1 MEEGCSGGASG
12 NVTGAG
18 QNRRVYIV
26 LVPAKTADRNGG
38 GPAEAS
44 DWMLQETDGSGV
56 PTAPAAVVT
65 GSELARRIAAAGSV
79 RWVWDR
85 TRETYG
91 RLLAAGITV
100 DRSHDL
106 TLSREILRNSEF
118 AAETP
123 YIKELRTHRP
133 EDEPDLAPRQ
143 LLPLPPAQDQG
154 SLFEGL
160 DGADSLDPRAR
171 QQCRTVEE
179 LAEELQDQ
187 LAAVAGSPERRRLA
201 LLLAAESAGG
211 LVAAEMEHAGMPWR
225 RDLHEAML
233 VEQLGPRPPEG
244 QRPAKL
250 EAAVAELRAKLN
262 NPSFNPDSP
271 QELLRAL
278 HRAGIEVRTTRTWEL
293 EQQDHPAI
301 DPLLRYKKLARLL
314 SASGWNWLDDWVEN
328 GRFRTEYVVGGVV
341 SGRWSSRGGG
351 ALQIPRNVRD
361 AVRADPG
368 HKLLVADAAQLEPRV
383 LAALG
388 QDSAL
393 ATAARGKDLY
403 QGIAD
408 QGFNGDR
415 SLAKVAM
422 LGAMY
427 GATSGEAGRLMPVLT
442 RNYPRAIAVVE
453 RAARTGETGGTVST
467 RLGRS
472 TPPAS
477 GAWLAS
483 QRTSS
488 AEEQRRADNLARSRG
503 RFTRNFVVQ
512 GTAAEWATCWL
523 AGIRRRLR
531 AASGTSPAGQL
542 VFFLHDEVMLHVPAG
557 RVAEAE
563 AIVTEA
569 AAEATDLLFG
579 KIPLEFPVVCAAV
592 DSYAEAK

>member
-1 MEEGCSGGASG
+1 M
-12 NVTGAG
+12 
-18 QNRRVYIV
+18 YIV
-26 LVPAKTADRNGG
+26 LAPA
-38 GPAEAS
+38 PAAHA
-44 DWMLQETDGSGV
+44 WVLQETDGTG
-56 PTAPAAVVT
+56 APSASAAVVP
-65 GSELARRIAAAGSV
+65 SADLAAAVDAAETRPV

-91 RLLAAGITV
+91 ALLAAGITV
-100 DRSHDL
+100 ERSHDVSL
-106 TLSREILRNSEF
+106 CREILRHSEY
-118 AAETP
+118 AAPTA
-123 YIKELRTHRP
+123 YVDALRANAA
-133 EDEPDLAPRQ
+133 DAEPDLAPRR
-143 LLPLPPAQDQG
+143 LLPIPPAPDQG
-154 SLFEGL
+154 SLFDGLDGL
-160 DGADSLDPRAR
+160 DGAESLDPRAR
-171 QQCRTVEE
+171 NHART
-179 LAEELQDQ
+179 AEDVTAELQDQ
-187 LAAVAGSPERRRLA
+187 LAAVAGSAERRKLT

-211 LVAAEMEHAGMPWR
+211 LVAAEMEHSGIPWR

-233 VEQLGPRPPEG
+233 EEQLGPRPPEG

-250 EAAVAELRAKLN
+250 EAAAAELRAALG
-262 NPSFNPDSP
+262 NPGFNPDSP

-301 DPLLRYKKLARLL
+301 EPLLRYKKLSRLL
-314 SASGWNWLDDWVEN
+314 SANGWAWLDDWVDG

-351 ALQIPRNVRD
+351 ALQIPKNVRD

-388 QDSAL
+388 QDDVL
-393 ATAARGKDLY
+393 AAAARGKDLY

-415 SLAKVAM
+415 SLAKIAM

-442 RNYPRAIAVVE
+442 RTYPRAIDVVE
-453 RAARTGETGGTVST
+453 RAARAGEAGKSVST

-472 TPPAS
+472 TPPVS
-477 GAWLAS
+477 ERWLRS
-483 QRTSS
+483 QQTAS
-488 AEEQRRADNLARSRG
+488 AEEQRRADTLARSRG

-557 RVAEAE
+557 RVREAE
-563 AIVTEA
+563 AIVAEA
-569 AAEATDLLFG
+569 AAEATELLFG
-579 KIPLEFPVVCAAV
+579 QIPLEFPVVSAVV

>member
-1 MEEGCSGGASG
+1 M
-12 NVTGAG
+12 
-18 QNRRVYIV
+18 YIV
-26 LVPAKTADRNGG
+26 LAPA
-38 GPAEAS
+38 PAAHA
-44 DWMLQETDGSGV
+44 WVLQETDSTGV
-56 PTAPAAVVT
+56 PSASAALVPSADLAAAV
-65 GSELARRIAAAGSV
+65 AAAETRPV

-91 RLLAAGITV
+91 TLLAAGITV
-100 DRSHDL
+100 ERSHDVSL
-106 TLSREILRNSEF
+106 CREILRHSEY
-118 AAETP
+118 AAPTA
-123 YIKELRTHRP
+123 YVDALRANAAD
-133 EDEPDLAPRQ
+133 DEPDLAPRR
-143 LLPLPPAQDQG
+143 LLPLPPAPDQG
-154 SLFEGL
+154 SLFDGL
-160 DGADSLDPRAR
+160 DGGEDPRAR
-171 QQCRTVEE
+171 NHARTPEDIT
-179 LAEELQDQ
+179 AELQDQ
-187 LAAVAGSPERRRLA
+187 LTAVAGSAERHKLA

-211 LVAAEMEHAGMPWR
+211 LVAAEMEHAGIPWR

-233 VEQLGPRPPEG
+233 EEQLGPRPPEG

-250 EAAVAELRAKLN
+250 EAAAAELRAALG
-262 NPSFNPDSP
+262 NPGFNPDSP

-301 DPLLRYKKLARLL
+301 EPLLRYKKLSRLL
-314 SASGWNWLDDWVEN
+314 SSNGWAWLDDWVDG

-351 ALQIPRNVRD
+351 ALQIPKNVRG

-388 QDSAL
+388 QDGVL
-393 ATAARGKDLY
+393 AAAARGKDLY

-415 SLAKVAM
+415 SLAKIAM

-442 RNYPRAIAVVE
+442 RTYPRAIDVVE
-453 RAARTGETGGTVST
+453 RAARAGEAGKTVST

-472 TPPAS
+472 TPPVS
-477 GAWLAS
+477 ERWLRS
-483 QRTSS
+483 QQTAS
-488 AEEQRRADNLARSRG
+488 AEEQRRADALARSRG

-542 VFFLHDEVMLHVPAG
+542 VFFLHDEVMLHVPEERA
-557 RVAEAE
+557 AEAAE
-563 AIVTEA
+563 IVTAA
-569 AAEATDLLFG
+569 AAEATALLFG
-579 KIPLEFPVVCAAV
+579 QIPLEFPVVTTVV

>member
-1 MEEGCSGGASG
+1 M
-12 NVTGAG
+12 
-18 QNRRVYIV
+18 YIV
-26 LVPAKTADRNGG
+26 LAPA
-38 GPAEAS
+38 PAAHA
-44 DWMLQETDGSGV
+44 WVLQETDGTG
-56 PTAPAAVVT
+56 APSASAAVVP
-65 GSELARRIAAAGSV
+65 SADLAAAVDAAETRPV

-91 RLLAAGITV
+91 ALLAAGITV
-100 DRSHDL
+100 ERSHDVSL
-106 TLSREILRNSEF
+106 CREILRHSEY
-118 AAETP
+118 AAPTA
-123 YIKELRTHRP
+123 YVDALRANAA
-133 EDEPDLAPRQ
+133 DAEPDLAPRR
-143 LLPLPPAQDQG
+143 LLPIPPAPDQG
-154 SLFEGL
+154 SLFDGL
-160 DGADSLDPRAR
+160 DGLDGTEDPRAR
-171 QQCRTVEE
+171 NHART
-179 LAEELQDQ
+179 AEDVTAELQDQ
-187 LAAVAGSPERRRLA
+187 LAAVAGSAERRKLT

-211 LVAAEMEHAGMPWR
+211 LVAAEMEHSGIPWR

-233 VEQLGPRPPEG
+233 EEQLGPRPPEG

-250 EAAVAELRAKLN
+250 EAAAAELRAALG
-262 NPSFNPDSP
+262 NPGFNPDSP

-301 DPLLRYKKLARLL
+301 EPLLRYKKLSRLL
-314 SASGWNWLDDWVEN
+314 SANGWAWLDDWVDG

-351 ALQIPRNVRD
+351 ALQIPKNVRD

-388 QDSAL
+388 QDDVL
-393 ATAARGKDLY
+393 AASARGKDLY

-415 SLAKVAM
+415 SLAKIAM

-442 RNYPRAIAVVE
+442 RTYPRAIDVVE
-453 RAARTGETGGTVST
+453 RAARAGEAGKSVST

-472 TPPAS
+472 TPPVS
-477 GAWLAS
+477 ERWLRS
-483 QRTSS
+483 QQTAS
-488 AEEQRRADNLARSRG
+488 AEEQRRADTLARSRG

-531 AASGTSPAGQL
+531 AASGASPAGQL
-542 VFFLHDEVMLHVPAG
+542 VFFLHDEVMLHVPEDRA
-557 RVAEAE
+557 AEAAE
-563 AIVTEA
+563 IVTEA
-569 AAEATDLLFG
+569 AAEATGLLFG
-579 KIPLEFPVVCAAV
+579 QIPLEFPVVSAVV